1 MNCRTMT
8 RLIGRTLLTGL
19 LVGMCVAP
27 AAAIAPFK
35 KVFFDVYVKPD
46 SAEPNEKAFAA
57 VAESKA
63 TGECWVCHAK
73 WKGADKHVRNS
84 YGKALSSLLDKKN
97 FSSERREAEP
107 DKCDKEIRDALEK
120 IAGMKSNPDDASS
133 PTFGELIKSG
143 KLPSDGKPDAGDLE
157 KAKAKA
163 KDDE

>member
-1 MNCRTMT
+1 M
-8 RLIGRTLLTGL
+8 LSKLFGIALSAA
-19 LVGMCVAP
+19 LVLVVSTEQV
-27 AAAIAPFK
+27 AAIAPFK

-46 SAEPNEKAFAA
+46 STDPAEKAFAE

-73 WKGADKHVRNS
+73 WKGADKHVRNN
-84 YGKALSSLLDKKN
+84 YGKALSALLDKKN

-107 DKCDKEIRDALEK
+107 DKCEQEIRDALEK
-120 IAGMKSNPDDASS
+120 TNKLKSDPNDPNS

-143 KLPSDGKPDAGDLE
+143 KLPGNGTPDPEDLA

-163 KDDE
+163 EAEDDE